1 MIRLVLMIGIIF
13 WVRVVLRIRI
23 VSVIRRIG
31 RVLLRINFDTE
42 REIRTQKIV
51 LFVLGIFRCLFLD
64 IGLET
69 LFVLACR

>member
-1 MIRLVLMIGIIF
+1 MIGIIF

-31 RVLLRINFDTE
+31 RVLLLINFDTE

-51 LFVLGIFRCLFLD
+51 LFVLGIFRC
-64 IGLET
+64 
-69 LFVLACR
+69 